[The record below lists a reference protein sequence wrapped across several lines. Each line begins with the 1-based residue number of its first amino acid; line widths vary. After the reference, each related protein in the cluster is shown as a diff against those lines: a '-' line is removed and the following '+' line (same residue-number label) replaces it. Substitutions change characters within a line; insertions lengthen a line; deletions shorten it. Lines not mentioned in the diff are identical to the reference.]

1 MQNRYRVLIILFV
14 AAVAMGALLANTSS
28 DEASAVVTSPEHTP
42 NSPLNSPPDSS
53 QEMAPKAEDP
63 VSAPAPVITDP
74 PMARDQMLYENH
86 CTSCH
91 SSQAYIRQQRKARS
105 VNDIRQ
111 WVQRWATE
119 LKLDWGAS
127 DVELVSQ
134 YLNRNF
140 YHFNSDEESR
150 NEIGNEK

>member
-1 MQNRYRVLIILFV
+1 MKTRYRVLIILFV
-14 AAVAMGALLANTSS
+14 AIGAMAVLLANTSL
-28 DEASAVVTSPEHTP
+28 DEPSAAIT
-42 NSPLNSPPDSS
+42 PPDHAPTTAQSSPQNSS
-53 QEMAPKAEDP
+53 QNMPTKTGDAVTP
-63 VSAPAPVITDP
+63 PAPVITDP

-86 CTSCH
+86 CTTCH

-105 VNDIRQ
+105 LDDIRQ

-119 LKLDWGAS
+119 LELNWGAT
-127 DVELVSQ
+127 DVESVSQ

-150 NEIGNEK
+150 NEK